1 MDRLRLD
8 TERYAA
14 GTLGAAAAT
23 VAAPRRAA
31 LGGFLR
37 HLAHGE
43 RIAER
48 VARRQAAHAPDARAA
63 RFLAS
68 QARQE
73 SMHAVVFTT
82 AATALGV
89 PAGAIDD
96 APYAAY
102 EAALHGALDDGDLV
116 ASVVGTQVVLEAL
129 GDALLARLDRGLAA
143 HGAGFVRLRRRIRA
157 QEAAH
162 HAFGHALVG
171 TLVARGVTDGAVVAV
186 HERAFRRHALALVD
200 AAEPVLRQFALAP
213 TVIAADLDAR
223 LFAPGAA

>member
-8 TERYAA
+8 AERHAA
-14 GTLGAAAAT
+14 GALGASAAT

-48 VARRQAAHAPDARAA
+48 VARRQAALAPDVRAA
-63 RFLAS
+63 RFLAN

-73 SMHAVVFTT
+73 AMHAAVFT
-82 AATALGV
+82 AAAAALGV

-102 EAALHGALDDGDLV
+102 EAALHGALDGGDLV

-129 GDALLARLDRGLAA
+129 GDALLERLDRGLAA

-162 HAFGHALVG
+162 HAFGRALVG
-171 TLVARGVTDGAVVAV
+171 TLVARGVAGDETIAM
-186 HERAFRRHALALVD
+186 HERTFRWHALALVD
-200 AAEPVLRQFALAP
+200 AAEPVLRHFALSPA
-213 TVIAADLDAR
+213 VIAADLDAR
-223 LFAPGAA
+223 LAAPGAA

>member
-8 TERYAA
+8 AERHAA
-14 GTLGAAAAT
+14 GALGAAAAA

-31 LGGFLR
+31 LGSFLR
-37 HLAHGE
+37 LLTLGE

-48 VARRQAAHAPDARAA
+48 VARRQVALAPDARTA

-73 SMHAVVFTT
+73 SMHAAVFTT
-82 AATALGV
+82 AAAALGM

-96 APYAAY
+96 APYAVY
-102 EAALHGALDDGDLV
+102 EAALHGALDAGDLV

-129 GDALLARLDRGLAA
+129 GDALLSRLDRGLAA
-143 HGAGFVRLRRRIRA
+143 HGAGFAWLRRRIRA

-162 HAFGHALVG
+162 HAFGCELVSALV
-171 TLVARGVTDGAVVAV
+171 AHGAADRTVVAG
-186 HERAFRRHALALVD
+186 HERAYRRRALALVD
-200 AAEPVLRQFALAP
+200 AAAPVLRHFALTPAA
-213 TVIAADLDAR
+213 IAADLDAR
-223 LFAPGAA
+223 LSAPDAA

>member
-48 VARRQAAHAPDARAA
+48 VARRQ
-63 RFLAS
+63 
-68 QARQE
+68 
-73 SMHAVVFTT
+73 
-82 AATALGV
+82 
-89 PAGAIDD
+89 
-96 APYAAY
+96 
-102 EAALHGALDDGDLV
+102 
-116 ASVVGTQVVLEAL
+116 
-129 GDALLARLDRGLAA
+129 ARLDRGLAA

>member
-1 MDRLRLD
+1 M
-8 TERYAA
+8 
-14 GTLGAAAAT
+14 
-23 VAAPRRAA
+23 PRRDA
-31 LGGFLR
+31 LGCFLR
-37 HLAHGE
+37 HLARGE

-48 VARRQAAHAPDARAA
+48 VAHRQAALAPDAPAA

-73 SMHAVVFTT
+73 AMHAAVFD
-82 AATALGV
+82 AAAAALRV
-89 PAGAIDD
+89 PADAIDD

-102 EAALHGALDDGDLV
+102 EARLAAALDRGDFV

-162 HAFGHALVG
+162 HAFGRALLDR
-171 TLVARGVTDGAVVAV
+171 LVATGGATDAAVGA
-186 HERAFRRHALALVD
+186 HERAYRQCALALLT
-200 AAEPVLRQFALAP
+200 AAEPMLRHFALTPA
-213 TVIAADLDAR
+213 TIAADLDAR
-223 LFAPGAA
+223 LAGAPAP